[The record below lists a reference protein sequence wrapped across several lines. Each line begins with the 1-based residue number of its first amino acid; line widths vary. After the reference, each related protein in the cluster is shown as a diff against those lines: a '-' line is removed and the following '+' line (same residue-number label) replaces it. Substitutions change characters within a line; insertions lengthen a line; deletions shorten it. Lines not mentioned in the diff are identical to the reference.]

1 MGDSN
6 VISSVESDI
15 GSFVSGLAVAVNRT
29 YSYASG
35 ASFFAAS
42 MPSYMKDYAD
52 RYLTPAIQWLDGY
65 VPYWHDNAAG
75 ILSTRLAARLIT
87 GLTKQVVGER
97 VVFEYKAKDNRETS
111 DTLRFTSTWA
121 KESKAHKAVY
131 SAIGWALAI
140 GTSLLKANITADSN
154 IWWEAC
160 RLDNCAYLTDFRG
173 DVIEA
178 TFKIRGYTDTRNGHN
193 NEQFYL
199 TEHRYYETAKQ
210 GKVYYDKATGKSEP
224 LVQKGQRTAMVE
236 YAVHRTNGTM
246 QKAYM
251 RGEPNSIPWDN
262 VPANIREAIK
272 RDYRALVVGKP
283 MKIGLT
289 TLGVEV
295 LTNGNIDLAV
305 PNGANLGESL
315 IVPIEADIITYE
327 LAYSC
332 RIRDMHLGKGKVYVP
347 KSLSMGDLGGVQTA
361 KGGILGPM
369 PGENSPVEMV
379 KGLDPEGQKA
389 IVQQFQLRAE
399 EWQRI
404 IDDSLKA
411 IAVKW
416 GMSPKILA
424 SYLAQGSAQQTATQ
438 IDSEDDMSIAF
449 INLCRSYFIDPLN
462 KLLETTMNFYGKA
475 ANVTMRFASPSLV
488 NKDRLLKR
496 VENELDKGLIDVG
509 DAIRAMNPDLDE
521 DSLRNKIEKAEKAVE
536 AKAKQMAD
544 LDPFENLPE
553 QDLSGT
559 SSPATDKA

>member
-6 VISSVESDI
+6 VISSVGGNI
-15 GSFVSGLAVAVNRT
+15 GDFVSGLALAINKT

-35 ASFFAAS
+35 ASFFAATV
-42 MPSYMKDYAD
+42 PAYMKDYAD
-52 RYLTPAIQWLDGY
+52 RYLAPALQWLDGY
-65 VPYWHDNAAG
+65 VPYWHDHATG
-75 ILSTRLAARLIT
+75 ILSTRLASRLIT

-97 VVFEYKAKDNRETS
+97 MVFVYKAKDENETS
-111 DTLRFTSTWA
+111 DTLKFVSDWA
-121 KESKAHKAVY
+121 IETKAHKAVY
-131 SAIGWALAI
+131 AAIGWALAL
-140 GTSLLKANITADSN
+140 GTSVIKANITSDSK
-154 IWWEAC
+154 IWWEAV
-160 RLDNCAYLTDFRG
+160 RLDNCNYLTDFRG
-173 DVIEA
+173 EVVEA
-178 TFKIRGYTDTRNGHN
+178 TFKIRNYTDTREGHN

-210 GKVYYDKATGKSEP
+210 GKVYYDPKTGKSEP
-224 LVQKGQRTAMVE
+224 IVTKGQRTAMVE
-236 YAVHRTNGTM
+236 YAVYRTNGTI
-246 QKAYM
+246 QKSYM
-251 RGEPNSIPWDN
+251 RGGSNSLPWDN
-262 VPANIREAIK
+262 IPANIRDSIK
-272 RDYRALVVGKP
+272 NDYRALVVGKP
-283 MKIGLT
+283 IKIGLP

-295 LTNGNIDLAV
+295 LTNGNIDLSV

-315 IVPIEADIITYE
+315 IVPIESDIVTYE
-327 LAYSC
+327 FAYSC

-361 KGGILGPM
+361 KNGILGPM
-369 PGENSPVEMV
+369 PGDDSPVEMV

-462 KLLETTMNFYGKA
+462 KLLETTMNFYGRA

-496 VENELDKGLIDVG
+496 VENELNDGLIDVG
-509 DAIRAMNPDLDE
+509 DAIREMNPDLDE
-521 DSLRNKIEKAEKAVE
+521 DSLMNKIAKAEKAVE
-536 AKAKQMAD
+536 AKAKETAD
-544 LDPFENLPE
+544 LDPFGSFQE

-559 SSPATDKA
+559 SAPATDKA

>member
-6 VISSVESDI
+6 VINSVGGDI
-15 GSFVSGLAVAVNRT
+15 SKFVSGLAAAVNKT
-29 YSYASG
+29 YSYATN
-35 ASFFAAS
+35 ASFYVATVPA
-42 MPSYMKDYAD
+42 YMKDYAD
-52 RYLTPAIQWLDGY
+52 RYLMPALQWLDGY
-65 VPYWHDNAAG
+65 VPYWHAQETG
-75 ILSTRLAARLIT
+75 ILSTRIASRLIT

-97 VVFEYKAKDNRETS
+97 LVFEYKSKDDAETS
-111 DTLRFTSTWA
+111 DTLRFVSKWA
-121 KESKAHKAVY
+121 NEQKAVKAVY
-131 SAIGWALAI
+131 AAIGWSLAV
-140 GTSLLKANITADSN
+140 GTSLIKANITSDQR

-160 RLDNCAYLTDFRG
+160 RLDNCNYLTDFKG
-173 DVIEA
+173 EVIEA
-178 TFKIRGYTDTRNGHN
+178 TFKIRGYTDTREGHN

-224 LVQKGQRTAMVE
+224 LVTKGQRTAMVE
-236 YAVHRTNGTM
+236 YAVYRTNGTM

-251 RGEPNSIPWDN
+251 GSGPNSLPWDN
-262 VPANIREAIK
+262 IPANIREAIK
-272 RDYRALVVGKP
+272 RDYKALAVGKP
-283 MKIGLT
+283 MKIGLP

-295 LTNGNIDLAV
+295 LTNGNIDLSV

-315 IVPIEADIITYE
+315 IIPIESDIITYE
-327 LAYSC
+327 YAYSC
-332 RIRDMHLGKGKVYVP
+332 RIRDMHLGKGKVYLP

-361 KGGILGPM
+361 KNGILGPM
-369 PGENSPVEMV
+369 PGEDSAVEMV

-389 IVQQFQLRAE
+389 IVQQFELRAE

-424 SYLAQGSAQQTATQ
+424 SYLAQGTAQQTATQ

-449 INLCRSYFIDPLN
+449 ISLCRSYFVDALN
-462 KLLETTMNFYGKA
+462 RLLETTMNFYGKA
-475 ANVTMRFASPSLV
+475 ANITMRFASPSLV

-496 VENELDKGLIDVG
+496 VENQLNDGLMDIEEAV
-509 DAIRAMNPDLDE
+509 RAMNPDLDE
-521 DSLRNKIEKAEKAVE
+521 DSLRAKISKAEEAVA
-536 AKAKQMAD
+536 AKAKDVAN
-544 LDPFENLPE
+544 LDPFGNLPE

-559 SSPATDKA
+559 SAPATDKA